1 MTNLTLSVDEE
12 TLRRARIR
20 ALQQGTS
27 VNSLVRDYLA
37 RVAGESEAAEGISE
51 FLSAV
56 EGSGA
61 GSGGRTWTRD
71 ELYERH

>member
-1 MTNLTLSVDEE
+1 MTNLTLSVDEDI
-12 TLRRARIR
+12 LRRARIR

-37 RVAGESEAAEGISE
+37 RVAGKSEAAEGTRE
-51 FLSAV
+51 FFSAV
-56 EGSGA
+56 GGSGA

-71 ELYERH
+71 ELHERH